1 MVSYRL
7 LFLLLLD
14 WIKVWIPRAK
24 MNTKVFCLDTFKKN
38 HLPGKIDGI
47 MIPNEQHLVIDEKLE
62 NNSQCKVHDH
72 GQSNKWLACLSLF
85 YSLILASTTTCME
98 TDQHPT
104 TWRNK
109 CWNIT
114 KMFCPKEGRKEEYS
128 NNHILLTL
136 LPRRIS
142 NNKGTQTK
150 FNTRH

>member
-1 MVSYRL
+1 
-7 LFLLLLD
+7 
-14 WIKVWIPRAK
+14 

-72 GQSNKWLACLSLF
+72 GQSNKQLACLFLF

-104 TWRNK
+104 T
-109 CWNIT
+109 
-114 KMFCPKEGRKEEYS
+114 
-128 NNHILLTL
+128 
-136 LPRRIS
+136 
-142 NNKGTQTK
+142 
-150 FNTRH
+150 

>member
-38 HLPGKIDGI
+38 YLPGKIDGI

-72 GQSNKWLACLSLF
+72 GQSNKRLACLSLF

-114 KMFCPKEGRKEEYS
+114 KMFCPKEGRKS
-128 NNHILLTL
+128 I
-136 LPRRIS
+136 
-142 NNKGTQTK
+142 QTITY
-150 FNTRH
+150 F